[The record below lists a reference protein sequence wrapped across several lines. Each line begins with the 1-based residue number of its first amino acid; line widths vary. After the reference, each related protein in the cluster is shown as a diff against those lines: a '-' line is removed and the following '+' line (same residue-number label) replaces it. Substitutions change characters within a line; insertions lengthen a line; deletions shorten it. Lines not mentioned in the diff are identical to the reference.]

1 MSEKCPSVFTRA
13 RGVDNTTKLEK
24 QQQRQQIRDLNNY
37 LKDKTNYRGKGKG
50 ARNL

>member
-1 MSEKCPSVFTRA
+1 MPIII
-13 RGVDNTTKLEK
+13 DNTTKLEK